1 MFIVTEAN
9 WWVDEKRVR
18 TRPIQ
23 SPIQFVPLSQRE
35 LQEKKVELC
44 FALCLDTQA
53 ARIVYEYTR
62 VSGHK
67 FEPLKLPGVTVL
79 SVASCER

>member
-9 WWVDEKRVR
+9 WWMDEKRVR
-18 TRPIQ
+18 MRPIK
-23 SPIQFVPLSQRE
+23 SPIQFVLLSQRE
-35 LQEKKVELC
+35 LREKRLELC

-53 ARIVYEYTR
+53 ARIVYGYTI

-67 FEPLKLPGVTVL
+67 FELLKLGVTVL
-79 SVASCER
+79 SIASCER